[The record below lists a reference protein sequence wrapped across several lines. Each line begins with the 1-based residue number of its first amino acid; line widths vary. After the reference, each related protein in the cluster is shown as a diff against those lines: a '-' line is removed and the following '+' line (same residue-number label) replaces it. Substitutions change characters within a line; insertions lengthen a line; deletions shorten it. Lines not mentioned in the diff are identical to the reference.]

1 MINIER
7 KCKAIHGELAKIGIY
22 VRESR
27 DDNEQNY
34 ETIETQ
40 RGLLVDFIESRKLG
54 SIVRT
59 YIDDNVSGAGFE
71 RKGIEQ
77 LKSDVSKGVIN
88 LLVVKDLSRLGR
100 NNAKTLLFLDY
111 LEENGVR
118 VITYDGRY
126 DSLKDN
132 DTVGI
137 DTWYNER
144 YIKDISRKIR
154 ANIRFK
160 IQKGEYIGNSP
171 FGYLKSS
178 DEKNKLVINQDE
190 AKVVKEIYKLYQ
202 DGWGYSHIAKYLN
215 QKGYPSPS
223 NSTWNPVG
231 VRRTLCNRVYIGDT
245 VQGISERISFKSKK
259 TRRIPEDR
267 WVITENTHEAI
278 IGKEEFY
285 QVQKMMCEKRA
296 DSGPHKGV
304 IHLFRGIVYCGRCGS
319 VMFSRTRKDRPMAY
333 ICSNY
338 GKNGRSDCTSHHIKE
353 KVLAAI
359 VVEDIVKLI
368 DTVNV
373 DSKIKQRIEKMFS
386 NDDSRIESEKLEK
399 QLALKLRQQE
409 MLYLDRLEGKITE
422 ELFIRMNRQ
431 MEEKVGLLREEIQR
445 IKSKKFSAANA
456 LEIFDALRSGLK
468 SDEITNEILR
478 TAVGKIVVFDEGD
491 EYSDGLWG
499 DLVLLED
506 RERLNRYGGIVVEYN
521 Y

>member
-1 MINIER
+1 MTTAERECRTIN
-7 KCKAIHGELAKIGIY
+7 GELYKIGIY

-40 RGLLVDFIESRKLG
+40 KGLLEEYIKNRNLG

-77 LKSDVSKGVIN
+77 LKSDISKGVIN

-126 DSLKDN
+126 DSSKDN

-171 FGYLKSS
+171 FGYLKSL
-178 DEKNKLVINQDE
+178 DEKNKLIVNE
-190 AKVVKEIYKLYQ
+190 AEAEVVKEIYRLYQ
-202 DGWGYSHIAKYLN
+202 EGLGYSRISDYLN
-215 QKGYPSPS
+215 QRGCPSPS
-223 NSTWNPVG
+223 KIKWNAVG
-231 VRRTLCNRVYIGDT
+231 VRRILCNRVYVGDT

-259 TRRIPEDR
+259 TRRLPEDR
-267 WVITENTHEAI
+267 WVITENTHEPVI
-278 IGKEEFY
+278 SKEEFY
-285 QVQKMMCEKRA
+285 RVQKMRDEKSV

-319 VMFSRTRKDRPMAY
+319 VMFARTRKDRPMSY
-333 ICSNY
+333 ICSSY
-338 GKNGRSDCTSHHIKE
+338 GKNGRADCTSHHIKE
-353 KVLAAI
+353 EELTGI
-359 VVEDIVKLI
+359 VMEDITKLI
-368 DTVNV
+368 DMIEV
-373 DSKIKQRIEKMFS
+373 D
-386 NDDSRIESEKLEK
+386 
-399 QLALKLRQQE
+399 LKLRERVEKLFGGDNREIEVEKLDKQLSLKLKQQE
-409 MLYLDRLEGKITE
+409 MLYQDRLEGKISE
-422 ELFIRMNRQ
+422 DLFIRMNKQ
-431 MEEKVGLLREEIQR
+431 MEEKVGLLRGEIR
-445 IKSKKFSAANA
+445 ELREKN
-456 LEIFDALRSGLK
+456 LRSPDASQIVSMLRNK
-468 SDEITNEILR
+468 LSSRLITNEIVR
-478 TAVGKIVVFDEGD
+478 AVVSKIVIFDEGD
-491 EYSDGLWG
+491 CYSEELWG
-499 DLVLLED
+499 SLVPLEG
-506 RERLNRYGGIVVEYN
+506 RESLTRFGGVIVLYN

>member
-1 MINIER
+1 VTNIER
-7 KCKAIHGELAKIGIY
+7 KCKVIHGELAKIGIY

-40 RGLLVDFIESRKLG
+40 RGLLTDFIESRNLG
-54 SIVRT
+54 SIVRI

-77 LKSDVSKGVIN
+77 LKSDVSKGIIN
-88 LLVVKDLSRLGR
+88 LLVIKDLSRLGR

-171 FGYLKSS
+171 FGYLKSPN
-178 DEKNKLVINQDE
+178 EKNKLVINPDE
-190 AKVVKEIYKLYQ
+190 AKVVKEIYRLYQ
-202 DGWGYSHIAKYLN
+202 EDWGYSHIARYLN

-223 NSTWNPVG
+223 NGKWNPVG
-231 VRRTLCNRVYIGDT
+231 VRRILCNRVYIGDT

-259 TRRIPEDR
+259 TRRLPEER

-285 QVQKMMCEKRA
+285 QVQKMMSEKRV

-319 VMFSRTRKDRPMAY
+319 VMFSRIRKDRPMAY

-338 GKNGRSDCTSHHIKE
+338 GKNGRSECTSHHVKE
-353 KVLAAI
+353 EVLAAI

-368 DTVNV
+368 DNISV
-373 DSKIKQRIEKMFS
+373 DSKLKQRIEKLFS
-386 NDDSRIESEKLEK
+386 NDDSKIESEKLEK
-399 QLALKLRQQE
+399 QLGLKLKQQE
-409 MLYLDRLEGKITE
+409 MLYLDKLEEKISE

-431 MEEKVGLLREEIQR
+431 MEEKVRLLREEIQR
-445 IKSKKFSAANA
+445 IKSKEFSAPNVT
-456 LEIFDALRSGLK
+456 EVVDMLRSKIK
-468 SDEITNEILR
+468 SGEITNEILR

-491 EYSDGLWG
+491 EYSNGLWG
-499 DLVLLED
+499 DLVPSED
-506 RERLNRYGGIVVEYN
+506 REKLKNFGGIVVEYN